1 MTAEDIITNV
11 ATTALIG
18 TQVGDNITTQS
29 NKNILLFALN
39 LGIKQIAQDTLLWLD
54 GETITMVDGQYE
66 YTLSTIP
73 VQIIDVYDDSYISR
87 PRNSATY
94 YGYYQTAPNKI
105 RFNNITP
112 NSNVLLNYYIYPND
126 YMLSDEV
133 VIDSSL
139 INSLTYFIAS
149 KAMEYYKSEQDVSI
163 SKVFYNSYLES
174 IAAFKANTD
183 TNNVDTVQ
191 NTNMIYKKGLV

>member
-126 YMLSDEV
+126 YILSDEV